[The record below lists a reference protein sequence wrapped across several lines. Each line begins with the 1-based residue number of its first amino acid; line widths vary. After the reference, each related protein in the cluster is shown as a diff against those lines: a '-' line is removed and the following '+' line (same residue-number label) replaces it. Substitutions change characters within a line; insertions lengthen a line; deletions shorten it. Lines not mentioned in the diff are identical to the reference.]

1 MSAQNADSAW
11 WNDAID
17 EWQCSLAQVSQSRYG
32 ATGGADAGE
41 VADARSGGQAGH
53 VDLGEELTAQGTPV
67 QTREEPSNSGPSRSS
82 GDYSGGSSEADSRRT
97 SGHEDFDEACRGNLR
112 TLLKTGRE
120 EWKLRSTS

>member
-53 VDLGEELTAQGTPV
+53 VDLGEELTAQGPPV

-82 GDYSGGSSEADSRRT
+82 GDYSGGSSELRT
-97 SGHEDFDEACRGNLR
+97 DFDEACRGNLR